1 MGVHNANTQVKHW
14 DLKKSFL
21 KCEWTKVILLCEELI
36 DELSESEKSYHVRA
50 LYKEKNFT
58 RCLGLCSQYI
68 LLDTRFTVL
77 FLRFQLRSAMAL
89 KLDDSIDESIKK
101 FRLKFPLDI
110 EPKIADMKVNYIR
123 GNFKQ
128 SLSLAN
134 DVLSTDI
141 KNFTA
146 LVYKARN
153 LTKNSKDLN
162 LCKSAW
168 TSVLSSSENNLEAM
182 NQLARIAI
190 NQDNLINAED
200 YIQMVFKANPDYLPA
215 IKSNK
220 LLLSKKMDATKPSLK
235 EKPYRKLFSQSKYEV
250 VIRVLGGL
258 ENFGNWSD
266 DETLFILRSC
276 NKLKKYAKTLELFDK
291 TNHKSS
297 SSILNEA
304 LFASENLNKK
314 KTYRN
319 LLKQMAELSRKDE
332 RSMNIYLRNLIYSK
346 SDNTYISNEIKE
358 LLSMY
363 GQNNLNMIITYT
375 LKSGK
380 YDIIESIGIGDNYS
394 SILDPIQGS
403 LKFILTNSEY
413 QEIWSKLNH
422 KITHALSRRK
432 NIKNYTNNSFQNI
445 FMGKTQYPLLKFN
458 QIDENIQPIFEK
470 EKEKSKS
477 KEDMSEILISL
488 KKYSFDFNYEL
499 LNKDLIMSFSPVS
512 DDKNLIKNYDYM
524 YRINIFQKNDR
535 LIYAEK
541 YSVIDNYEKLL
552 YEEKI
557 SSDPRINIGRAFSD
571 LKYFDSI
578 SLLKISISMQYI
590 NDSLPNII
598 YLNSTQ
604 FFVKIAATL
613 LGYPKE
619 KIIVINI

>member
-1 MGVHNANTQVKHW
+1 MGVHNTDTQVKHW
-14 DLKKSFL
+14 DLKKTFL
-21 KCEWTKVILLCEELI
+21 KCEWSKVILLCEELI

-50 LYKEKNFT
+50 LYKEKNFK
-58 RCLGLCSQYI
+58 RCLDLCSKYI
-68 LLDTRFTVL
+68 PLDTRFTAL

-89 KLDDSIDESIKK
+89 ELDNFIDESIEQ

-110 EPKIADMKVNYIR
+110 EPKMADMKVNYIK

-128 SLSLAN
+128 SLILAN
-134 DVLSTDI
+134 DILSTDI

-153 LTKNSKDLN
+153 LTKNSRDLN

-168 TSVLSSSENNLEAM
+168 ISVLSSSENNLEAM

-200 YIQMVFKANPDYLPA
+200 YIQMVLKVNPDYLPA

-220 LLLSKKMDATKPSLK
+220 LLLSKKIDGTKPSLK

-258 ENFGNWSD
+258 ENFGNLSE
-266 DETLFILRSC
+266 DETLFMLRSH

-291 TNHKSS
+291 TNRKSS

-319 LLKQMAELSRKDE
+319 LLKQMAVLSRKDE

-346 SDNTYISNEIKE
+346 SDNTYISDEIKE

-363 GQNNLNMIITYT
+363 GQNNLNMIITYI

-380 YDIIESIGIGDNYS
+380 YDIIEGIGIGDNYS

-403 LKFILTNSEY
+403 LKFVLTNSEY

-422 KITHALSRRK
+422 KIIHALSREK
-432 NIKNYTNNSFQNI
+432 NKKKYTNNSFQNI
-445 FMGKTQYPLLKFN
+445 FMSKTQYPLLKFY
-458 QIDENIQPIFEK
+458 QIDGNIQPIFEK
-470 EKEKSKS
+470 EKSKS
-477 KEDMSEILISL
+477 EVDMDEILISL

-499 LNKDLIMSFSPVS
+499 LNKDLIMLFSPVS
-512 DDKNLIKNYDYM
+512 EDKKLIKNYDYM

-541 YSVIDNYEKLL
+541 YSVIDDYEKLL

-578 SLLKISISMQYI
+578 SLLKISLSMQYI

-604 FFVKIAATL
+604 FFVKIAAIL

-619 KIIVINI
+619 KIIEINI